1 MNVFI
6 AGGTGFIG
14 TALTGILLS
23 QGHQVTILTRRPA
36 SSFTPRDNLN
46 FVTSDATRPGIWQKS
61 VTGQDAVINLAGMSI
76 FRRWTRNN
84 RRKIFISRTVTT
96 SNIVQ
101 ALQERNQSRITLLNV
116 SGVGYY
122 GHRGD
127 EFIEENS
134 PPGSDFLAQLAI
146 AWEEEAMKARIYGAR
161 VVICRLGHVQGIDGG
176 MVPRLAALSKW
187 CLGGKWGTGQ
197 QWLSWIHKRDLIQAL
212 LFLLNNP
219 DIQGAV
225 NVCSPNPVRNREM
238 MQIYSDILRV
248 RTQIPQIPGILLR
261 AMFGEFADAFL
272 NGQRVVPSVLVNRGF
287 HFSFP
292 VLKDALSDLLIF
304 DE

>member
-1 MNVFI
+1 VNVFI

-14 TALTGILLS
+14 TALTGMLLR
-23 QGHQVTILTRRPA
+23 QGHQVTVLTRKPA
-36 SSFTPRDNLN
+36 ESFTRRDRLT
-46 FVTSDATRPGIWQKS
+46 FISGDATIPGIWQKS
-61 VTGQDAVINLAGMSI
+61 LAGQDAVVNLAGMSI
-76 FRRWTRNN
+76 FRRWTKNN

-101 ALQERNQSRITLLNV
+101 AIQERNQNRITMISV

-127 EFIEENS
+127 EFIEEDS
-134 PPGSDFLAQLAI
+134 PPGSDFLAQLAV
-146 AWEEEAMKARIYGAR
+146 AWEEEAMKARDSGAR

-176 MVPRLAALSKW
+176 MVPRLASLSKW
-187 CLGGKWGTGQ
+187 CLGGRWGNGQ

-212 LFLLNNP
+212 LFLMNNP
-219 DIQGAV
+219 DIEGAV

-238 MQIYSDILRV
+238 MEIYSGILRV
-248 RTQIPQIPGILLR
+248 RTQIPQIPGSLLR
-261 AMFGEFADAFL
+261 VMFGEFADAFL